1 MNDHLKRARE
11 RFEPMLDT
19 TKVRARAGYA
29 QVHAYLAAQP
39 PARRLAL
46 IALWG
51 FAALVALLLAYVL
64 ILIPVTP
71 GIKDLKQARAARAS
85 TLVSADGKE
94 LASFDQGLQERVKL
108 AQISPNVTAA
118 LVATEDHRFFQHHGI
133 DFRRTAGAIF
143 YSLKGDAQGGSTIT
157 QQLARNMFPEEIG
170 RSRNLNRKLKELITA
185 LKIEATYSKTEIL
198 EAYLNTVPF
207 LYNTFGIEMA
217 ARTYFDKSASQLD
230 ILESATLVG
239 MLKGTNYYNP
249 VTNPGR
255 SLQRRN
261 VVLGQMLKHGVINQA
276 RFDALKKRPLR
287 VHFARQAERA
297 GTDTHFTAYVRKWL
311 IDWADENDYNLQ
323 LDGLV
328 VHTTLDFALQQAA
341 LHAVERQANA
351 LQAVADVE
359 WSQAGVSLSSSTGA
373 YTAAHGA
380 INPFRYF
387 WQSHAALADAFV
399 RESADYRKAIENG
412 EAGPA
417 ALKRLKADRN
427 FIATLRAAKSR
438 LEAGFVALDPTSGEI
453 KAWVG
458 SRDFQREQFDHV
470 AKAERQPGSTF
481 KPVVY
486 GAALEKGLTP
496 DRPYRDAVMSI
507 KAGDGKMWRPTD
519 MSGTTGNQMTMRDGL
534 VFSKNTITAQVM
546 QDVGLPEII
555 SLAKGLGI
563 NQSKL
568 QSVPSLALGT
578 SPVTLLE
585 MVNAY
590 STIAAQGDYRKPVFV
605 THITD
610 RDGKEIA
617 RFSAA
622 KPERAMSQA
631 SAVTLIDMMRGV
643 INRGTGTAIRNRFG
657 IVADVAGKTGTTQNN
672 ADGWFILMH
681 PNLVAGAW
689 VGFNDNRVNMRSAY
703 WGQGGHNAALLV
715 GEFFK
720 TALDSGKID
729 GAAQFPGAPRSAPQ
743 RQEEPEEVMEEGG
756 EMRQEGMPAEE
767 TTIQPAPEA
776 EMQDE
781 QDQPAPDRRQD
792 RQARERDLEV
802 DRQIQQDRQ
811 FQYQNDRDR
820 ERQFR
825 DERRQ
830 ERQFQQDRQFQ
841 PDREQQDHQQQD
853 RRGQERLPPPQD
865 E

>member
-1 MNDHLKRARE
+1 VNEHLKRAQE
-11 RFEPMLDT
+11 RIEQLSSGTRD
-19 TKVRARAGYA
+19 RAQAGY
-29 QVHAYLAAQP
+29 VRGHSYLMGKP
-39 PARRLAL
+39 PLQRAVL
-46 IALWG
+46 IALWSV
-51 FAALVALLLAYVL
+51 AALMALLLLYVL

-118 LVATEDHRFFQHHGI
+118 LVATEDKRFYQHHGI
-133 DFRRTAGAIF
+133 DFKRTAGAIF

-217 ARTYFDKSASQLD
+217 ARTYFDKSAAQLD

-249 VTNPGR
+249 VTNPER
-255 SLQRRN
+255 SVERRN
-261 VVLGQMLKHGVINQA
+261 VVLGQMLKAGIITGP
-276 RFDALKKRPLR
+276 RFKTLSRKPLR
-287 VHFARQAERA
+287 VHFTRQAERP

-328 VHTTLDFALQQAA
+328 VHTTLDYALQQAA
-341 LHAVERQANA
+341 LHAVDRQANA

-359 WSQAGVSLSSSTGA
+359 WSQPGVNVSGSTGA
-373 YTAAHGA
+373 YSAAHGS
-380 INPFRYF
+380 INPFQYF
-387 WQSHAALADAFV
+387 WQSHGALADAFV
-399 RESADYRKAIENG
+399 RETPEYRKAVEDG
-412 EAGPA
+412 EAAPA
-417 ALKRLKADRN
+417 VLKRLKSDRN
-427 FIATLRAAKSR
+427 FIATLHAAKSR
-438 LEAGFVALDPTSGEI
+438 LEAGFVALDPASGEV

-470 AKAERQPGSTF
+470 GKAARQPGSTF

-507 KAGDGKMWRPTD
+507 KAGDGTVWRPTD
-519 MSGTTGNQMTMRDGL
+519 MTGTTGNQMTMRDGL
-534 VFSKNTITAQVM
+534 VYSKNTITAQVM
-546 QDVGLPEII
+546 QDVGLPGII
-555 SLAKGLGI
+555 NLAKALGI

-590 STIAAQGDYRKPVFV
+590 ATIAAQGDYRKPVFV

-610 RDGKEIA
+610 RDGKIVA
-617 RFSAA
+617 RFGGVA
-622 KPERAMSQA
+622 PQRAMSQA

-643 INRGTGTAIRNRFG
+643 INRGTGTAVRSRFG
-657 IVADVAGKTGTTQNN
+657 IQGDVAGKTGTTQNN

-703 WGQGGHNAALLV
+703 WGQGGHNAILLV
-715 GEFFK
+715 GDFFK
-720 TALDSGKID
+720 TALDSGKLD
-729 GAAQFPGAPRSAPQ
+729 KAAQFPGGPRVAPVRPDQ
-743 RQEEPEEVMEEGG
+743 PEEVMEEPG
-756 EMRQEGMPAEE
+756 EMRQEGVPPPEE
-767 TTIQPAPEA
+767 PMQPASPEQEPMPEEA
-776 EMQDE
+776 P
-781 QDQPAPDRRQD
+781 PADRRQD
-792 RQARERDLEV
+792 RQMQERQARDAEV

-811 FQYQNDRDR
+811 FQ
-820 ERQFR
+820 
-825 DERRQ
+825 
-830 ERQFQQDRQFQ
+830 QDRQN
-841 PDREQQDHQQQD
+841 RQD
-853 RRGQERLPPPQD
+853 RQYQPERQTPDGETP
-865 E
+865 